1 MEINEGA
8 TLKVRELAAAAD
20 RGDPQEIEQMA
31 AKYKLI
37 ASQSGKSE
45 NSENHL
51 CKNIFLYFHLET
63 TRKNLILMF
72 EMGNI
77 VCQVLDKEN

>member
-20 RGDPQEIEQMA
+20 RGDPQEIEQEA

-37 ASQSGKSE
+37 ASQSGKSQ
-45 NSENHL
+45 NCENHI
-51 CKNIFLYFHLET
+51 CKISFSFFIYRQNE
-63 TRKNLILMF
+63 K
-72 EMGNI
+72 
-77 VCQVLDKEN
+77 K

>member
-20 RGDPQEIEQMA
+20 RGDPQEVDEEE

-37 ASQSGKSE
+37 LSQSE

-51 CKNIFLYFHLET
+51 CKNIFLVFSSTGKTE
-63 TRKNLILMF
+63 KKLIL
-72 EMGNI
+72 NN
-77 VCQVLDKEN
+77 V

>member
-20 RGDPQEIEQMA
+20 RGDPQEIEQEA

-37 ASQSGKSE
+37 ASQSGKIQ
-45 NSENHL
+45 NSENHP
-51 CKNIFLYFHLET
+51 CKNIFLFFYLQKKKKKF
-63 TRKNLILMF
+63 
-72 EMGNI
+72 
-77 VCQVLDKEN
+77 

>member
-20 RGDPQEIEQMA
+20 RGDPQEIEQEA

-37 ASQSGKSE
+37 ARQSGKSQNIE
-45 NSENHL
+45 DHL
-51 CKNIFLYFHLET
+51 CKNIFLFFHLQT
-63 TRKNLILMF
+63 KRK
-72 EMGNI
+72 
-77 VCQVLDKEN
+77 K

>member
-20 RGDPQEIEQMA
+20 RGDPQEIEQEA

-37 ASQSGKSE
+37 ARQSGKSQ

-51 CKNIFLYFHLET
+51 
-63 TRKNLILMF
+63 
-72 EMGNI
+72 
-77 VCQVLDKEN
+77 

>member
-20 RGDPQEIEQMA
+20 RGDPQEIEQEA

-37 ASQSGKSE
+37 LSQSE

-51 CKNIFLYFHLET
+51 CKNIFLYFHLQT
-63 TRKNLILMF
+63 KRKKLIIMF
-72 EMGNI
+72 GMGI
-77 VCQVLDKEN
+77 IICQVLDKEN

>member
-20 RGDPQEIEQMA
+20 RGDPQEIEQEE

-37 ASQSGKSE
+37 ARQSGKSQ
-45 NSENHL
+45 NSEK
-51 CKNIFLYFHLET
+51 CKNVYFIYRQNE
-63 TRKNLILMF
+63 KNLILMF
-72 EMGNI
+72 GMGNI
-77 VCQVLDKEN
+77 ICQVLDKEN

>member
-20 RGDPQEIEQMA
+20 RGDPQEIEQEA

-37 ASQSGKSE
+37 ASQSGKSQ
-45 NSENHL
+45 NSGNHL
-51 CKNIFLYFHLET
+51 CKNIFFHLQT
-63 TRKNLILMF
+63 KRKKIFLRLEWDRSHVKF
-72 EMGNI
+72 
-77 VCQVLDKEN
+77 

>member
-20 RGDPQEIEQMA
+20 RGDPQEIEQEA

-37 ASQSGKSE
+37 ARQSGKSQ
-45 NSENHL
+45 NIENHL
-51 CKNIFLYFHLET
+51 YKNDLSLFSSTEKT
-63 TRKNLILMF
+63 KKT
-72 EMGNI
+72 
-77 VCQVLDKEN
+77 

>member
-20 RGDPQEIEQMA
+20 RGDPQEIEQEA

-37 ASQSGKSE
+37 LSQSGKS
-45 NSENHL
+45 
-51 CKNIFLYFHLET
+51 
-63 TRKNLILMF
+63 
-72 EMGNI
+72 
-77 VCQVLDKEN
+77 

>member
-20 RGDPQEIEQMA
+20 RGDPQEVDEEE

-37 ASQSGKSE
+37 LSQSE

>member
-20 RGDPQEIEQMA
+20 RGDPQEIEQEA

-51 CKNIFLYFHLET
+51 CKNIFLVFSSTGKTE
-63 TRKNLILMF
+63 KKLIL
-72 EMGNI
+72 NN
-77 VCQVLDKEN
+77 V

>member
-20 RGDPQEIEQMA
+20 RGDPQEIEQEA

-37 ASQSGKSE
+37 ASQNGKSQ
-45 NSENHL
+45 NSENRL
-51 CKNIFLYFHLET
+51 
-63 TRKNLILMF
+63 
-72 EMGNI
+72 
-77 VCQVLDKEN
+77 